1 MNIELTYAAFAL
13 AALAVFRFLPAA
25 VAVLVVFLGGW
36 IVLPVGVFPPG
47 SSAVDFPYWITGL
60 AVPSDMLF
68 TKAWAAPAAALLG
81 VLVFDRAALMR
92 LRPVWADLPL
102 ALWCLWPLLQSAG
115 AAQPQ
120 PAGWVASLYLVGSW
134 GLPWL
139 LGRLYFATP
148 DGLLLLVKGLVFA
161 GVACLPFSLIES
173 VFGPVTYAWLYE
185 LHPFRLDGATR
196 YIGYRP
202 IGFFE
207 HGNQFG
213 LWVSLCALAAV
224 WLAWTTPPAHR
235 HAPLYRGLAVLVVAM
250 AVAAQSVGGILILA
264 LGVALLWVSR
274 WVRPR
279 LMLAGASAVLI
290 LSGAVYV
297 SGVVPITRLAKDTA
311 MGQRAV
317 GVFKSIGRSSFTWR
331 IAQDQRLMGE
341 AMKKPITGS
350 ANWAWWRDKDMRPW
364 GLTVLVIGQYGL
376 IGLAACLATLLW
388 PAIAAAWRSPR
399 GSPWRMDALPFV
411 LAMILGLTVFDALMN
426 SFIFFPALLAAG
438 ALASS
443 SAALRPATGSRPAS
457 VPAPS

>member
-1 MNIELTYAAFAL
+1 MNIDLVYAAFAL
-13 AALAVFRFLPAA
+13 AALAVFRFLPPA

-68 TKAWAAPAAALLG
+68 TKAWVAPAAALLG
-81 VLVFDRAALMR
+81 ALVFDRAALLR

-102 ALWCLWPLLQSAG
+102 VLWCLWPLLQSAG

-148 DGLLLLVKGLVFA
+148 DGQLLLIKGLVLG
-161 GVACLPFSLIES
+161 GVACLPFSLIEG

-185 LHPFRLDGATR
+185 LHPFRLDGAAR

-224 WLAWTTPPAHR
+224 WLAWTTPHGPR
-235 HAPLYRGLAVLVVAM
+235 SQLYRGLAVLVVAM

-264 LGVALLWVSR
+264 LGVALLSASR

-279 LMLAGASAVLI
+279 FMLAGASAALI

-297 SGVVPITRLAKDTA
+297 SGVVPIARLAKDTA
-311 MGQRAV
+311 VGQRAV
-317 GVFKSIGRSSFTWR
+317 GVFKSIGRGSFTWR

-341 AMKKPITGS
+341 AMKKPLTGS
-350 ANWAWWRDKDMRPW
+350 ANWAWWRDKEMRPW
-364 GLTVLVIGQYGL
+364 GLTVLVIGQFGL

-399 GSPWRMDALPFV
+399 GSPWRMEALPFV

-438 ALASS
+438 GLAAS
-443 SAALRPATGSRPAS
+443 SAARRRATESGPAS